1 MTNLGC
7 EATQRENVPRHSL
20 TLTHTRH
27 SLTLTHTHARAHTLA
42 HTGTLALDVS
52 NS

>member
-7 EATQRENVPRHSL
+7 EATQRENVPRHTL
-20 TLTHTRH
+20 TLTH
-27 SLTLTHTHARAHTLA
+27 THTHARAHTLA
-42 HTGTLALDVS
+42 NTGTLALDVS